1 MKPYLQYAVTSQYHI
16 ELLEPNTGWKFN
28 VGQLR
33 DKNIHNVPDKSIKS
47 MKEKYTVSCFL
58 TLKSMLW

>member
-1 MKPYLQYAVTSQYHI
+1 MQPYITAAVNSQYHI

-33 DKNIHNVPDKSIKS
+33 EKTIHNVPDKSIRS
-47 MKEKYTVSCFL
+47 MKDKYSVS
-58 TLKSMLW
+58 